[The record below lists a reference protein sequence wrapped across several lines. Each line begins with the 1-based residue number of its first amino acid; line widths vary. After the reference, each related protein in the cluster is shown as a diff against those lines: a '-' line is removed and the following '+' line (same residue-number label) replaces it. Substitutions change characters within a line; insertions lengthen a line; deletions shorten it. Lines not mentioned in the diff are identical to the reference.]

1 MQIANRLKRHGSWPN
16 LVGLPVWDREV
27 AGSNPADPTCCLESR
42 RTARAYR
49 ASLRAGKMDM
59 GKAKD
64 SGSNDK
70 KSEIDVD
77 NPKRS
82 VKGDKNSDGS
92 SVGNTDDSRR
102 GRGGSP
108 YSR

>member
-1 MQIANRLKRHGSWPN
+1 
-16 LVGLPVWDREV
+16 
-27 AGSNPADPTCCLESR
+27 
-42 RTARAYR
+42 
-49 ASLRAGKMDM
+49 MDM
-59 GKAKD
+59 GKAKNN
-64 SGSNDK
+64 GSNDK

-108 YSR
+108 YGR

>member
-1 MQIANRLKRHGSWPN
+1 MS
-16 LVGLPVWDREV
+16 
-27 AGSNPADPTCCLESR
+27 
-42 RTARAYR
+42 
-49 ASLRAGKMDM
+49 
-59 GKAKD
+59 KAKN

-82 VKGDKNSDGS
+82 IKGDKNSDGS
-92 SVGNTDDSRR
+92 SVGNTDDNRR

-108 YSR
+108 YGR